1 MYLSICLN
9 IGRYSGF
16 PPNQCLP
23 ISLFKMLK
31 AELHRFHAD
40 TCSPRIFKLPKQR
53 DSGFLLLAHTKAD
66 YSCRYS
72 SGLSPDSLSHR
83 AHFCANMR
91 RKCSRYQIRGKGSAF
106 YL

>member
-1 MYLSICLN
+1 MYFSICLN

-31 AELHRFHAD
+31 AELHRIHAD
-40 TCSPRIFKLPKQR
+40 TCSLHIFKLPKQR

-83 AHFCANMR
+83 AHSAPICAA
-91 RKCSRYQIRGKGSAF
+91 SALRYQIRGKGSAF